1 MPRQRGTTLATS
13 DRRVWRTLSR
23 AMPTSVRARST
34 AVSVIAVGAALSIGG
49 VALVALLSSS
59 LDAGVEAAAHLQA
72 ANVITL
78 LKAGEL
84 PNPLPPSEGGIY
96 VQIVG
101 ATSKIV
107 SSSTVLEGET
117 STPLPIPR
125 LWRGRLASGASA
137 REQQRFVSSLAGI
150 DEDPFFILAVPMTV
164 HQLPDHA
171 GSPAGEMNGHYTVV
185 VAVSLAGASATTSTV
200 ILALSLGLPLLVLLV
215 GLLTWM
221 LTGRALRPV
230 EAIRTEVAEIT
241 GRELSRRV
249 ADPGTED
256 EIGRL
261 ARTMNSMLERLER
274 SSERQRRFVSDAS
287 HELRS
292 PLAAMH
298 TELEVSLVH
307 PARADWMRTA
317 QDLLDEAERMQRIVN
332 DLLLLAR
339 ADESGVLPRRED
351 VDLEEVVAG
360 EVERLRSRG
369 SVEVRVAHLAPARVS
384 GNADWLARMVR
395 NLMENAERHAEG
407 VVTVSLDRQAERV
420 QLAVEDDGSGVPER
434 DRERIFQRF
443 TRLDE
448 ARSRDSGGSGLG
460 LAIVREIAAAHGGS
474 VMVTDARPGTPA
486 PGARF
491 IVRLW
496 TGRPGRRRPS

>member
-1 MPRQRGTTLATS
+1 MAADNGAGSSSAHRRGF
-13 DRRVWRTLSR
+13 SR
-23 AMPTSVRARST
+23 ALPTSVRARST
-34 AVSVIAVGAALSIGG
+34 AVSIIAVAAALSIGG
-49 VALVALLSSS
+49 AALVTLLSSS

-101 ATSKIV
+101 ASSKIV
-107 SSSTVLEGET
+107 SSSTVLEGDT

-137 REQQRFVSSLAGI
+137 GEQQRFVSSLVGI
-150 DEDPFFILAVPMTV
+150 DEDPFFILAVPALV
-164 HQLPDHA
+164 HQPLDRK
-171 GSPAGEMNGHYTVV
+171 GSGGGAQSARYTVV
-185 VAVSLAGASATTSTV
+185 VAVSLAGVHATTSTV
-200 ILALSLGLPLLVLLV
+200 ILALVLGLPLLVLLV
-215 GLLTWM
+215 GLLTWV
-221 LTGRALRPV
+221 LTGRALLPV
-230 EAIRTEVAEIT
+230 EAIRSEVAEIT

-249 ADPGTED
+249 ADPRTDD

-307 PARADWMRTA
+307 PQGADWRHMAR
-317 QDLLDEAERMQRIVN
+317 DLLDEAERMQRIVN

-339 ADESGVLPRRED
+339 ADESGVLPRRAD
-351 VDLEEVVAG
+351 VDLDEVVLA
-360 EVERLRSRG
+360 EVERLRARG
-369 SVEVRVAHLAPARVS
+369 LVEVRVVHLASARVK

-395 NLMENAERHAEG
+395 NLMENAERHASAL
-407 VVTVSLDRQAERV
+407 VTVSLDKEGEKV
-420 QLAVEDDGSGVPER
+420 ELAVEDDGSGVPEAE
-434 DRERIFQRF
+434 RERIFERF

-460 LAIVREIAAAHGGS
+460 LAIVSEIVAAHGGS
-474 VMVTDARPGTPA
+474 ITVTDARLGTGA
-486 PGARF
+486 RGARF
-491 IVRLW
+491 VVRFGPW
-496 TGRPGRRRPS
+496 RRSLHGLR